1 MYSTLINSDVARVFL
16 QLSQPAPKTCAR
28 SSEVLDQQI
37 DSAAYQQQRQAQI
50 NKYPP
55 HNPQSQM
62 GFFQAMAH
70 DGLVLFALAVGFEH
84 AEILGA

>member
-1 MYSTLINSDVARVFL
+1 MRVLF
-16 QLSQPAPKTCAR
+16 QLTKPTPKTCAR

-37 DSAAYQQQRQAQI
+37 DSAAYQQQGQAQI

-62 GFFQAMAH
+62 GFFQSMAH
-70 DGLVLFALAVGFEH
+70 DGFALFALAVGFEH